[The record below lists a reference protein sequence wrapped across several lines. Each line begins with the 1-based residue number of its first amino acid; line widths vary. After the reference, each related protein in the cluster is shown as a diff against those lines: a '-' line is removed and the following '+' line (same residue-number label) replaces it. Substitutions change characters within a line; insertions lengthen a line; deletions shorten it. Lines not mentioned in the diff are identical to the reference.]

1 MEKITFTEWLPDQ
14 PPVAGALVEAKN
26 VIPQQ
31 IGYGPLPTV
40 SEISNDAG
48 ENLNGVF
55 SGRFG
60 ETTKVFASS
69 NTKLYEYSSSTLDLS
84 NISQA
89 GNYSA
94 GESGRWSTAQFGK
107 VVLAANGEEIV
118 QAYTIGT
125 SSNFADLA
133 SAAPTAH
140 FVSVVRDFVVC
151 GRTNEEPNKVLWSD
165 INDETDWSSGP
176 TSQSDFQIIP
186 DGGNIQGISGGEF
199 ALIFLQKGISRMT
212 YAGAPLYF
220 QFDTISRGLGC
231 LESKSIAQYGNLSFF
246 LSDDGFYLCDGTKV
260 QPIGAEKIDRFFFND
275 AELALLNNMSVAVD
289 PVRRCVFWLYTNNSS
304 VQSILIYNWQIQKW
318 SRGETTADF
327 IASVETEGITLES
340 LDNYSTSLDDLGIS
354 LDDRFWVANNT
365 LLAGVEDQKIVAFSG
380 TNANSE
386 IITGDLVGQ
395 NSIITLAKPQI
406 NGGTANVS
414 IASRARLDGDV
425 TFGSV
430 ASADEENRCAVRS
443 HGRYHRVKVLP
454 SGSYTSAVGVELDI
468 KQRGNR

>member
-1 MEKITFTEWLPDQ
+1 MQKITFTEWLPDQ

-31 IGYGPLPTV
+31 IGYGPLPSV
-40 SEISNDAG
+40 SPISNDAG

-60 ETTKVFASS
+60 DTTKVFASS

-94 GESGRWSTAQFGK
+94 SESGRWNTAQFGK

-231 LESKSIAQYGNLSFF
+231 LEPKSIAQYGNLSFF

-275 AELALLNNMSVAVD
+275 AELALLNTMSVAVD

-340 LDNYSTSLDDLGIS
+340 LDNYSSSLDDLGIS
-354 LDDRFWVANNT
+354 LDDRFWVADNT

-380 TNANSE
+380 ANSNAE
-386 IITGDLVGQ
+386 IITGDLVGE

-406 NGGTANVS
+406 NGGTANVAVS
-414 IASRARLDGDV
+414 SRARLDNDV
-425 TFGSV
+425 TFGT
-430 ASADEENRCAVRS
+430 AANADIENRCALRS
-443 HGRYHRVKVLP
+443 HGRYHRIKVLP
-454 SGSYTSAVGVELDI
+454 SGNYTSAVGVDLDI
-468 KQRGNR
+468 KTRGSR

>member
-1 MEKITFTEWLPDQ
+1 MEKVTFGEWLPDQ

-40 SEISNDAG
+40 SAISNDAG
-48 ENLNGVF
+48 ENINSVF

-60 ETTKVFASS
+60 DTIKVFASS
-69 NTKLYEYSSSTLDLS
+69 STKLYEYSSNTLDLS

-94 GESGRWSTAQFGK
+94 SDSGRWSTAQFGK

-118 QAYTIGT
+118 QAYTLGT

-151 GRTNEEPNKVLWSD
+151 GKTNEEPNKVLWSD

-176 TSQSDFQIIP
+176 TSQSDFQLIA
-186 DGGNIQGISGGEF
+186 DGGNIQGLTGGEF
-199 ALIFLQKGISRMT
+199 GLIFLQKGISRMT

-231 LESKSIAQYGNLSFF
+231 LEPKSIAQYGNLSFF
-246 LSDDGFYLCDGTKV
+246 LSDDGFYLCDGTQV

-275 AELALLNNMSVAVD
+275 AEIALLSTMSVAVD
-289 PVRRCVFWLYTNNSS
+289 PIRRCIFWMYTNNSS

-327 IASVETEGITLES
+327 VNSIETEGISVES
-340 LDNYSTSLDDLGIS
+340 LDNYASSIDALTIS
-354 LDDRFWVANNT
+354 LDDRFWVANST
-365 LLAGVEDQKIVAFSG
+365 LLAGVQGQKIVAFSG
-380 TNANSE
+380 ENTGAE
-386 IITGDLVGQ
+386 IITGDLVGR
-395 NSIITLAKPQI
+395 NSVINLAKPQI
-406 NGGTANVS
+406 DSGTANVS
-414 IASRARLDGDV
+414 VASRARLDGEI
-425 TFGSV
+425 TFGTV
-430 ASADEENRCAVRS
+430 ASADDENRCAVRS

-454 SGSYTSAVGVELDI
+454 SGDYTAAVGVDLDI
-468 KQRGNR
+468 KAGGMR

>member
-1 MEKITFTEWLPDQ
+1 MEKVTFGEWLPDQ

-26 VIPQQ
+26 VIPNQ
-31 IGYGPLPTV
+31 IGYGPLPSV
-40 SEISNDAG
+40 SPISNDAP

-60 ETTKVFASS
+60 DTTKVFASS
-69 NTKLYEYSSSTLDLS
+69 NTKLFEYSSSTIDLT

-94 GESGRWSTAQFGK
+94 GASGRWSTAQFGK

-118 QAYTIGT
+118 QAYTLGT

-199 ALIFLQKGISRMT
+199 ALIFLQRGISRMT

-231 LESKSIAQYGNLSFF
+231 LEPKSIAQYGNLSFF
-246 LSDDGFYLCDGTKV
+246 LSDDGFYFCDGTKV

-275 AELALLNNMSVAVD
+275 AELALLNTMSVAVD
-289 PVRRCVFWLYTNNSS
+289 PVRRCIFWLYTNNSS
-304 VQSILIYNWQIQKW
+304 VQSILIYNWQIQRW

-340 LDNYSTSLDDLGIS
+340 LDNYSASLDDLGIS
-354 LDDRFWVANNT
+354 LDDRFWVADNT
-365 LLAGVEDQKIVAFSG
+365 LLAGVEDRKIVAFSG
-380 TNANSE
+380 SNSVGE
-386 IITGDLVGQ
+386 IVTGDLVGN
-395 NSIITLAKPQI
+395 NSIISLAKPI
-406 NGGTANVS
+406 VDSGTGSVS
-414 IASRARLDGDV
+414 IASRPTLNDTI
-425 TFGSV
+425 TFGTT
-430 ASADEENRCAVRS
+430 ATADSENRCSVRS
-443 HGRYHRVKVLP
+443 HGRYHRVKLFP
-454 SGSYTSAVGVELDI
+454 TGDFTSAVGVELDI

>member
-1 MEKITFTEWLPDQ
+1 MQKITFTEWLPDQ

-31 IGYGPLPTV
+31 IGYGPLPSV
-40 SEISNDAG
+40 SPISNDAG

-60 ETTKVFASS
+60 DTTKVFASS

-94 GESGRWSTAQFGK
+94 SESGRWNTAQFGK

-231 LESKSIAQYGNLSFF
+231 LEPKSIAQYGNLSFF

-275 AELALLNNMSVAVD
+275 AELALLNTMSVAVD

-340 LDNYSTSLDDLGIS
+340 LDNYSASLDDLGIS
-354 LDDRFWVANNT
+354 LDDRFWVADNT

-380 TNANSE
+380 ANSNAE
-386 IITGDLVGQ
+386 IITGDLVGE

-406 NGGTANVS
+406 NGGTANVAVS
-414 IASRARLDGDV
+414 SRARLDNDV
-425 TFGSV
+425 TFGT
-430 ASADEENRCAVRS
+430 AANADIENRCALRS
-443 HGRYHRVKVLP
+443 HGRYHRIKVLP
-454 SGSYTSAVGVELDI
+454 SGNYTSAVGVDLDI
-468 KQRGNR
+468 KTRGSR